1 MQIPIVAIIGR
12 PNVGKST
19 IFNRMVKK
27 KLAIVDKESGV
38 TRDRKYQIAEWS
50 GQKFFAVDTGG
61 MVPFSNDKMEKS
73 ILLQAELAINEAD
86 IIVFVLDCKTGI
98 TALDEHITKK
108 LYPISTRI
116 VTVVNKIDHQI
127 DEPLLYEF
135 MRLGLGEPIGISAIS
150 GRNFGDF
157 LDKLI
162 KTFPHFEEDFS
173 DEKSIKIAVVGKP
186 NVGKSSLVNKI
197 IGQDAVI
204 VTEMPGTTRDSIHLN
219 FNYNG
224 NLMTLIDTAG
234 LRKKS
239 SVKYGIEYFSNIR
252 SIQSIESSDIVLL
265 LLDAQ
270 ETVTSQ
276 DKRIAEYASRK
287 HKEIILVVNK
297 WDLVEKDNSTT
308 GKFVLNIRE
317 EMDFLGNA
325 PIIFL
330 SALTG
335 QRIKK
340 LLELI
345 MQVEARSYQRISTS
359 QLNKFLEKIVRKNP
373 PKHPSRK
380 YVKFY
385 FCTQAEVHP
394 PTFIF
399 SVNDPKL
406 ITENF
411 KRYIQNQIREE
422 FDFDGVSFR
431 LKFKGHNE

>member
-135 MRLGLGEPIGISAIS
+135 MQLGLGEPIGISAIS